1 MQRLGILCFGIL
13 LVCLSFSTLAA
24 FHFPWYQALGLSL
37 FGGVLAA
44 VLGIAIELAIIDKKR
59 GDDHHH

>member
-1 MQRLGILCFGIL
+1 MLRLGIFCFGIL

-24 FHFPWYQALGLSL
+24 FHFAWYQALGLSL

-44 VLGIAIELAIIDKKR
+44 VFGVAIQLAIIDNKR
-59 GDDHHH
+59 GDDHDH